1 MAIDV
6 ERLATAAVDSFL
18 HGEDGDRGHD
28 RQRRGGLRT
37 AGAVAVGVG
46 LGVAARTAYRRVR
59 AIDMED
65 AATALEQR
73 LKR

>member
-1 MAIDV
+1 MSIDI

-18 HGEDGDRGHD
+18 HGADDDHGGDSRG
-28 RQRRGGLRT
+28 RGLRT

-59 AIDMED
+59 AIDIEG

-73 LKR
+73 LRR